1 MTASV
6 PFRDTFWNVPGW
18 AQVAL
23 YVGAI
28 VAVTVFVYGL
38 AQRVRVW
45 NGGRPEPR
53 FDRIPERVTLVAKHA
68 LGQARTLSQ
77 AYPGVMHAIMFWG
90 FLALGGGFFVLNG
103 LGMVLT
109 DFYLALALF
118 HLGVGV
124 TAVLCGRRARWLGA
138 AALGLALLLGA
149 LT

>member
-1 MTASV
+1 MRIVSLVPSV
-6 PFRDTFWNVPGW
+6 TETLLAFGVTLSLVLQGVVNAGVVLGCLPTKGLALPFLSYGGS
-18 AQVAL
+18 AMIVAL
-23 YVGAI
+23 
-28 VAVTVFVYGL
+28 
-38 AQRVRVW
+38 AQ
-45 NGGRPEPR
+45 
-53 FDRIPERVTLVAKHA
+53 I
-68 LGQARTLSQ
+68 
-77 AYPGVMHAIMFWG
+77 GVL
-90 FLALGGGFFVLNG
+90 LALGGAFFVLNG